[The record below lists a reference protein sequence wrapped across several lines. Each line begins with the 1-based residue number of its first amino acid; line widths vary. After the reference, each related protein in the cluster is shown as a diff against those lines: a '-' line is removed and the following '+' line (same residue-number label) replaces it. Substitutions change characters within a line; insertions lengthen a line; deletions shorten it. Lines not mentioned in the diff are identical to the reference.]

1 MYNNLAVYSYR
12 QVALWFLADL
22 RRWPYL
28 LAFRTSCSHRMLV
41 LTARNDGASMAEEG
55 CGMVVDRGEC
65 TDVSSYLLT
74 MTTFGGLQAI
84 VYGDCPLHGFLLLSL
99 GQHRTT
105 PLWDDGKLQ
114 RMPSLAD
121 DKRYLDLQRRRHET
135 MRFGTTSPGARSP
148 LGDVKVR

>member
-1 MYNNLAVYSYR
+1 MGQAGVVVKHTKALCALGLGWEVEPGPPNVAWEHNIDSDWRGR
-12 QVALWFLADL
+12 QVTMARLLSPEYSHRQIALWFLADL

-74 MTTFGGLQAI
+74 MTTFGGLQAS
-84 VYGDCPLHGFLLLSL
+84 LRRLSSPRL
-99 GQHRTT
+99 
-105 PLWDDGKLQ
+105 P
-114 RMPSLAD
+114 PSL
-121 DKRYLDLQRRRHET
+121 
-135 MRFGTTSPGARSP
+135 
-148 LGDVKVR
+148 

>member
-1 MYNNLAVYSYR
+1 MRVACTECTYTSMHACACACVSDKKESDHVQHVRVFGSNPFSMYNNLAVYSHR

-74 MTTFGGLQAI
+74 MTTFGGLQAS
-84 VYGDCPLHGFLLLSL
+84 LRRLSSPRL
-99 GQHRTT
+99 
-105 PLWDDGKLQ
+105 P
-114 RMPSLAD
+114 PSLFRAA
-121 DKRYLDLQRRRHET
+121 QNAASV
-135 MRFGTTSPGARSP
+135 G
-148 LGDVKVR
+148 